1 MSTTTTDPLIVK
13 LTKRPVR
20 LSYPNLFTPKSGP
33 EGGKAA
39 YSASFLL
46 DKKRNAEDIAAIRTA
61 IEAAKKAQWNGKPV
75 TLKGTCLRDGAE
87 KEGVDGYGPDVMFI
101 SARNE
106 KRPGVVGPDLTPLTA
121 DDNKPYAGCYV
132 YATIR
137 VWAQDN
143 KFGKRV
149 NASLRNVQF
158 VKDGAPFGEKVV
170 SAEEDFE
177 AIDAEA
183 AVV

>member
-1 MSTTTTDPLIVK
+1 MDTNQDPLIVK

-20 LSYPNLFTPKSGP
+20 LSYPNLFTPKAGP

-39 YSASFLL
+39 YSATFLL
-46 DKKRNAEDIAAIRTA
+46 NKKTNAEDIAAIKAA
-61 IEAAKKAQWNGKPV
+61 IEAAKKAQWGTKPV
-75 TLKGTCLRDGAE
+75 TLKGTCLRDGIE
-87 KEGVDGYGPDVMFI
+87 KDDTDGYGEEVMFI

-106 KRPGVVGPDLTPLTA
+106 RRPGVVDKSLQPLTEA
-121 DDNKPYAGCYV
+121 DGKPYAGCYV

-143 KFGKRV
+143 KFGKRI

-158 VKDGAPFGEKVV
+158 VKDGEPFGEKVV
-170 SAEEDFE
+170 SPENDFE
-177 AIDAEA
+177 EIPED